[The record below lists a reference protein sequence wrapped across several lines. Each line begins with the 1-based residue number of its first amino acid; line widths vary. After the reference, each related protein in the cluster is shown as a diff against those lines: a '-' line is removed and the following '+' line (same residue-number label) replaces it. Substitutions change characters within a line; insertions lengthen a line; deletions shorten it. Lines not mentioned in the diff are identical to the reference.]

1 MFKTVTYQ
9 KWPRTLPFAE
19 KIQQV
24 DETLRKEF
32 GLRRVSSGFR
42 QWDNSFSLRKTPTE
56 NYICDSHKEFIA
68 VITTVP
74 YFESFTWHSTYTR
87 VFSLGPLSF
96 TRFGVGVDFTR
107 SHVEITVHASNDLGF
122 IERAHELV
130 RTMMDLGNPER
141 IDSEGYRRKMLDA
154 SVFVARHFDPTSDE
168 YYRRL
173 STFLELLG
181 FDVKQGEDYTS
192 GAIPEKVKQRI
203 DRQETILVVVSG
215 DRDHA
220 WLVSEASYA
229 LGLGKHIV
237 FIVEEGANVQT
248 AIHGK
253 DLEQIRFPCDRI
265 EETFCSLLREFR
277 SVGIKGLFT

>member
-9 KWPRTLPFAE
+9 RWPRSLPFAE
-19 KIQQV
+19 KIRKV

-32 GLRRVSSGFR
+32 GLRRASGGYR
-42 QWDNSFSLRKTPTE
+42 RWDNTFSLRKTPTE
-56 NYICDSHKEFIA
+56 HFTCDSHKEFMA

-74 YFESFTWHSTYTR
+74 YFESFAWHSTYLR
-87 VFSLGPLSF
+87 VFSFGPLSP

-107 SHVEITVHASNDLGF
+107 SQVEISVHAENDLGF

-130 RTMMDLGNPER
+130 RTMMDLSNPDR
-141 IDSEGYRRKMLDA
+141 IDNEGYRRKMLDA
-154 SVFVARHFDPTSDE
+154 SVFVARHFDPTADE
-168 YYRRL
+168 YYLRM
-173 STFLELLG
+173 STFLELLA

-192 GAIPEKVKQRI
+192 EAIPEKVKRRLEQ
-203 DRQETILVVVSG
+203 QEMILVLVSG
-215 DRDHA
+215 DRDHT

-229 LGLGKHIV
+229 LGLGKHII
-237 FIVEEGANVQT
+237 FIVEEGANVQA

-253 DLEQIRFPCDRI
+253 DLEQIRFPCGRI
-265 EETFCSLLREFR
+265 EETFCNLLREFR